1 MSRIIRERRIE
12 RVAGLIPGIE
22 VDGGAK
28 PFAGHPD
35 ELVTDG
41 LDGLDDR
48 FSWFSTRMLAK
59 S

>member
-1 MSRIIRERRIE
+1 MSYVVLSRIIRERRIE

-41 LDGLDDR
+41 LDG
-48 FSWFSTRMLAK
+48 WFGRSI
-59 S
+59 